1 MIFGFDFDNTIVNY
15 DIIFKNIYLKK
26 NNFIYKNLDSKTKIK
41 NFLLKKKKLR
51 DWKILQSKV
60 YSSHIFDAKVNHEI
74 FKLMKYLDN
83 KRIKFYIV
91 SHKTLHPYIG
101 DKINLHKISKSWLKK
116 KIFNKKNNFSREYR
130 SYFEKTE
137 KKKIN
142 KINDLEITHFVDDL
156 DQILNRLPKKIV
168 GIKFNKLFTLK
179 KIKKKYF

>member
-1 MIFGFDFDNTIVNY
+1 
-15 DIIFKNIYLKK
+15 
-26 NNFIYKNLDSKTKIK
+26 
-41 NFLLKKKKLR
+41 
-51 DWKILQSKV
+51 
-60 YSSHIFDAKVNHEI
+60 
-74 FKLMKYLDN
+74 MKYLDN

-116 KIFNKKNNFSREYR
+116 KIFNKKNNFKREYR

>member
-15 DIIFKNIYLKK
+15 DTIFKNIYLKK

-116 KIFNKKNNFSREYR
+116 KFLTKKIILSVN
-130 SYFEKTE
+130 TE
-137 KKKIN
+137 VILKKQKKK
-142 KINDLEITHFVDDL
+142 K
-156 DQILNRLPKKIV
+156 
-168 GIKFNKLFTLK
+168 
-179 KIKKKYF
+179 